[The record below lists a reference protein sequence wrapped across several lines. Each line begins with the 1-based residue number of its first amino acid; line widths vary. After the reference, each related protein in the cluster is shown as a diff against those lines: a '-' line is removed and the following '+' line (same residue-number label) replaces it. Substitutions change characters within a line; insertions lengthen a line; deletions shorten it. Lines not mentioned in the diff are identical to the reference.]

1 MMAMAANV
9 AAAVVAMA
17 SPEAAMAAAPTLA
30 SATPVM
36 ASTAPVLAAAGM
48 LGGAPELAYAA
59 PDTGADTAGAIVAPM
74 ATVQISTR
82 KSRSS
87 VALGNSDMQKIL
99 PGINP
104 LKALQ
109 TLPGVSFQTADPWG
123 NNEQNLSLFVHGFSG
138 QQLGY
143 TMDGVPLGDQQYG
156 NYNGLSPQRAVI
168 SENVRSVI
176 LSSGAG
182 DLATAS
188 TSNLGGTIETF
199 SSDPLAARNFS
210 LQQTVGSYKTSR
222 TVARYDTGRFGE
234 GSSAYLSAVHH
245 EARAWDFRGRQGGDQ
260 INAKFVNQSNA
271 GKLSAYFNYSD
282 KIEPNEDSTV
292 HVAGEKSAPYTR
304 PFLYPDFNAALNY
317 LSPTGATPAA
327 DGNNYRNYYSDAQR
341 TDYLAYLKYDANVG
355 ESSTW
360 SNQVYFHN
368 DDGVG
373 VVAGPI
379 GVAGLPALF
388 GIYYPNQNLKQV
400 FGNSGY
406 ATRTTEYMIKRAGL
420 LSTLRMEFGDHQ
432 VQGGIWLE
440 RNRSSAYR
448 RWYALD
454 VNNPSSP
461 YERPVYPLITQY
473 GSEIDNKVVQL
484 HLQDEWKIRPDLAL
498 QAGFKSSLQFGE
510 GLFPVQPA
518 KGAIANGSLALPEG
532 EIITKKWFLPQLG
545 ARWDLGA
552 HEQVFVNVQK
562 NMRQFVTYGGGGASP
577 WSLASQPAF
586 ELFKSSARPETSVTY
601 EAGLRSNRQLSLG
614 PLSALEGQVNIY
626 HVDFKDRLLQ
636 ISPTPVLLSI
646 IGGNPVLANVGSVKT
661 NGIDLSGTAHF
672 GRMFTFYNALSYNR
686 STYSDNYSNGAAL
699 VPTAGKAVPGSP
711 EWMNKFVA
719 TLTVAN
725 TEFQLI
731 GDYVGKR
738 YATYTNDL
746 SVPGYFLMSLGISGK
761 LDMLNGGIIKNARY
775 RLNVSNLANRE
786 GSLNVVVGAADK
798 TYNTFPIAPRQGF
811 LTLMA
816 DF

>member
-1 MMAMAANV
+1 MNKPFSVVRVAALSIPLLAMAANV
-9 AAAVVAMA
+9 AAAVADMA
-17 SPEAAMAAAPTLA
+17 DTPAAETVTEAAAAAP
-30 SATPVM
+30 
-36 ASTAPVLAAAGM
+36 
-48 LGGAPELAYAA
+48 
-59 PDTGADTAGAIVAPM
+59 I
-74 ATVQISTR
+74 ATVEVATR
-82 KSRSS
+82 KTRSS
-87 VALGNSDMQKIL
+87 VELGKNDMQKIL

-123 NNEQNLSLFVHGFSG
+123 NNEQNLSLFIHGFSG

-156 NYNGLSPQRAVI
+156 NYNGLSPQRAI
-168 SENVRSVI
+168 TSENVGRVI

-199 SSDPLAARNFS
+199 SSNPLPNRNFS
-210 LQQTVGSYKTSR
+210 AQQTVGSYKTSR
-222 TVARYDTGRFGE
+222 TFLRYDTGNFGD
-234 GSSAYLSAVHH
+234 GNSAYLSAAHH
-245 EARAWDFRGRQGGDQ
+245 EQKAWDFNGRQGGDQ
-260 INAKFVNQSNA
+260 VNAKFINNNSL
-271 GKLSAYFNYSD
+271 GKLTLYVAYSD

-292 HVAGEKSAPYTR
+292 HSATEKYQPYTR
-304 PFLYPDFNAALNY
+304 PFMYPDFQQALSY

-341 TDYLAYLKYDANVG
+341 TDYLTYAKFDMNLG
-355 ESSTW
+355 EATTW
-360 SNQVYFHN
+360 SNQIYYHN

-388 GIYYPNQNLKQV
+388 SVYFPGQNLKQV

-406 ATRTTEYMIKRAGL
+406 ATRTTEYAINRNGW
-420 LSTLRMEFGDHQ
+420 LSTLRTELGEHTLQTGLWFEH
-432 VQGGIWLE
+432 
-440 RNRSSAYR
+440 NRSSAYR

-461 YERPVYPLITQY
+461 YDRPANPLITQY

-484 HLQDEWKIRPDLAL
+484 HLQDEWRLRPDMAL
-498 QAGFKSSLQFGE
+498 TAGFKSSLQFADGQ
-510 GLFPVQPA
+510 FPVQPKA
-518 KGAIANGSLALPEG
+518 GAIANSTALPVG
-532 EIITKKWFLPQLG
+532 KIDTKQWFLPQFG
-545 ARWDLGA
+545 GRWDITA
-552 HEQVFVNVQK
+552 QDQAFFNIQK

-577 WSLASQPAF
+577 WSLSSQSAF
-586 ELFKSSARPETSVTY
+586 DLFKSSAKPETSVTY
-601 EAGLRSNRQLSLG
+601 EAGLRTSHQLNGDVLTG
-614 PLSALEGQVNIY
+614 FDGQVNVY
-626 HVDFKDRLLQ
+626 HVDFKNRLLQ
-636 ISPTPVLLSI
+636 ISPTSVITSI
-646 IGGNPVLANVGSVKT
+646 IGGNLAVLTNVGSVKT
-661 NGIDLSGTAHF
+661 DGVDLSGTLHF
-672 GRMFTFYNALSYNR
+672 GRNFSLYNALSYNQ
-686 STYSDNYSNGAAL
+686 SKYDDNYMNGNAV
-699 VPTAGKAVPGSP
+699 VPTAGKKVPGSP
-711 EWMNKFVA
+711 EWMDKFVA
-719 TLTVAN
+719 TVTVAD
-725 TEFQLI
+725 TEFQLG

-746 SVPGYFLMSLGISGK
+746 QVNSYFLMNLGVSGK
-761 LDMLNGGIIKNARY
+761 LGFLNGGWVKNARY
-775 RLNVSNLANRE
+775 RVNVTNLADRK
-786 GSLNVVVGAADK
+786 GDLNVVVGAASG